1 MNDSYDIIVIGAGPG
16 GATAALVAA
25 RAGLKVC
32 VLEKAQHPKFHIGET
47 LLPRLM
53 GILDDL
59 GLEPEMRK
67 LPHVPKVG
75 AEFCIGND
83 PRAMRFYFSQAL
95 APTVPV
101 FNIERAYFD
110 KMLVD
115 QARLAGAEVYEN
127 TAVKSILKL
136 EENNV
141 EVALDSGKQIK
152 ARMILDASG
161 HGTVVGRH
169 LGNRKNFT
177 EEHLQKVAYFAHF
190 ENVETSTADRHPTIF
205 MCDEGW
211 FWAIALNETKMS
223 IGFVT
228 RPSFVKDI
236 NVPPNKLLK
245 WAMERCPQ
253 LQLRMKN
260 ATGPDTNMVLAD
272 FSYTCKPFAGPGYF
286 LVGDAGCFL
295 DPIFSTGVTLAMY
308 GGVEAARHTIGIFNG
323 TQNPAKARKTYSK
336 MIAAS
341 TAPFWKIIK
350 NYYRKS
356 FRDLFMEGQ
365 GPLQVH
371 NAIFAVLAGHV
382 FPKPA
387 WKLRW
392 RLQFFWFSMWLQDHF
407 GVAPRRGVCSLM
419 QEPPVA
425 MPWVYEGATEPT
437 MQPQMA

>member
-1 MNDSYDIIVIGAGPG
+1 MDEKYDVIVIGAGPG
-16 GATAALVAA
+16 GSSAAMVAA

-32 VLEKAQHPKFHIGET
+32 VLEKSQHPKFHIGET
-47 LLPRLM
+47 LLPKLM
-53 GILDDL
+53 EILEEL
-59 GLEPEMRK
+59 QLTAEMRK

-95 APTVPV
+95 VKTQPV
-101 FNIERAYFD
+101 FNIERCHFD

-115 QARLAGAEVYEN
+115 QARAAGAEVYEN
-127 TAVKSILKL
+127 TAVKEIVKL
-136 EENNV
+136 EENDV
-141 EVALDSGKQIK
+141 EVAIEGRTIK
-152 ARMILDASG
+152 GRIILDASG

-169 LGNRKNFT
+169 LKQRKNFDDP
-177 EEHLQKVAYFAHF
+177 ELQKVAYFAHF
-190 ENVETSTADRHPTIF
+190 ENVETSTPDKHPTIF
-205 MCDEGW
+205 MCKEGW
-211 FWAIALNETKMS
+211 FWLILLNETKMS

-260 ATGPDTNMVLAD
+260 ATGPEENQVLAD

-286 LVGDAGCFL
+286 MVGDAGCFL

-308 GGVEAARHTIGIFNG
+308 GGMEAAKHTIGILNG
-323 TQNPAKARKTYSK
+323 TRRASTSRKQYSR
-336 MIAAS
+336 MITDS

-350 NYYRKS
+350 NYYRQS
-356 FRDLFMEGQ
+356 FRELFMEGQ

-392 RLQFFWFSMWLQDHF
+392 RLQFFWFSMWLQHHF
-407 GVAPRRGVCSLM
+407 GVAPRRPVCTLRT
-419 QEPPVA
+419 ETPTE
-425 MPWVYEGATEPT
+425 MPWVYTDHQLESQVA
-437 MQPQMA
+437 